1 MSCHISLWWLIL
13 CVNFIGLRDAQ
24 KAGKTLYLAVSIR
37 VSLKRINLWFRKL
50 SKEIHSHVGWH
61 ISWKTEWNKKVKKKK
76 GKSFSFLELGYSF
89 SLSFGQCAP
98 GYRASESVTQT
109 SGPLVLRPWASDW
122 IMPPFFLDLRLFG
135 CRSDC
140 GDYFP
145 PWPCEL
151 ISIIF
156 SPFLPWC
163 PLSFYI
169 ISKSINI
176 LNNIH
181 IHPEDTTNTMFH

>member
-1 MSCHISLWWLIL
+1 MPRKLVKRYIWLCLSECLLKGLTFDSGSWVKRFILMWAGISL
-13 CVNFIGLRDAQ
+13 GR
-24 KAGKTLYLAVSIR
+24 
-37 VSLKRINLWFRKL
+37 L
-50 SKEIHSHVGWH
+50 SG
-61 ISWKTEWNKKVKKKK
+61 TKKWKKKK